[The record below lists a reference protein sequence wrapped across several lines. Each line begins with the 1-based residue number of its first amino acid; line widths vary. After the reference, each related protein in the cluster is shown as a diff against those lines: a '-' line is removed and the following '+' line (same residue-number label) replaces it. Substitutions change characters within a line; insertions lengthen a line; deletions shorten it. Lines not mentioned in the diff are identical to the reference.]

1 MRTVRRTPLRVLAAA
16 GMFVAVFAGTA
27 GATTVDFD
35 QLPAGTVVTNQY
47 ADLGGPGQGVV
58 FGPLP
63 GGLAEGLHPVVRV
76 PPGPPGQAQS
86 GAQVADIG
94 TCNCE
99 FFLTPRTT
107 GMFAVPRSM
116 VSVRVGYLGPDTSC
130 DKANSTN
137 ACAEPVLR
145 AFDAGGQQ
153 VAASVPLF
161 VQQGNGVHTLL
172 SVSTPTATIVGFEIS
187 GSSANDRSKQIAIDD
202 LTFDVPAAPPPP
214 DFTLT
219 TPVHTVEVAQGS
231 STAVP
236 ITIGRI
242 GRSVGTIAFSVAGG
256 LPAGV
261 QAQLAPNAT
270 DGATATLTLTA
281 DAAAPLTQ
289 TPATLTVTGTPS
301 SPAAG
306 AAPRPLTLAVIVKR
320 NCAGVSTRQELVDAV
335 ASGRKCIVVRS
346 DAKIDLATGD
356 PIATDPFDAV
366 LHIPDGVS
374 LESGRS
380 ATSLGGVLSMSH
392 PVEGK
397 KTMLDLG
404 ANTRVTGLRLLGYN
418 HSATR
423 DVQDRTSAIRTAADG
438 ISIDSNEIAGWPN
451 ASVEITGA
459 HTTRLTADRIR
470 ITENFIHNNVQCGAG
485 YGVVIGTSGYA
496 HIDHNVFTF
505 NRHDVADDGQPA
517 TGYIADHNFIL
528 TGGPTCGGFYNQH
541 FDMHGVNTKGKSHDG
556 GAAGEF
562 MDIRHNTIRGDQS
575 YGFLGGKTRPAFE
588 LRGTPSERAVFSNNV
603 VAHEDEDAAV
613 RIKGVAAVPVTGVQP
628 TIFLGGRAVLKT
640 AGKLVVSGNRY
651 GVDTSRELAVG
662 DFDGDG
668 RADVFQSVGTVWVYS
683 PSGRRAWRILNESTL
698 RLGRL
703 AFGDFDGDRRTDV
716 FSQAGAQWRVSYGGT
731 GPWTRLPAGSNIG
744 MRSYHFADFD
754 GDGKTDIFRANGS
767 RFFVSSGGATSWR
780 SLAQSGLRID
790 KLRFG
795 DFDGDG
801 RTDVFSLAN
810 GQWSVSDGDAT
821 RWRRLNAK
829 RSANLGELVFA
840 DFTGDGRTDIAR
852 RHAGR
857 WEISSAGATPWRR
870 LQSRPQPSFVG
881 TLVADFT
888 GDRRADVLQFG
899 APRPP
904 PALFAD
910 LTRYNL
916 SGAGTGPLSTWSAQ
930 DMR

>member
-1 MRTVRRTPLRVLAAA
+1 MVLAAA
-16 GMFVAVFAGTA
+16 GVFVVAFAGTA
-27 GATTVDFD
+27 AATTVDFD
-35 QLPAGTVVTNQY
+35 QLPNGTVVTTQY

-63 GGLAEGLHPVVRV
+63 AGLFEGLHPVVRV
-76 PPGPPGQAQS
+76 PTGLSGQAQS
-86 GAQVADIG
+86 GTRVADIG
-94 TCNCE
+94 TCVGCE
-99 FFLTPRTT
+99 SIRPRTT
-107 GMFAVPRSM
+107 GTFAVPRSTI
-116 VSVRVGYLGPDTSC
+116 SVRVGYLGLPGVCLNATP
-130 DKANSTN
+130 TT

-145 AFDAGGQQ
+145 AFNAAGQT
-153 VAASVPLF
+153 VAESVPVF
-161 VQQGNGVHTLL
+161 VQVGGGIHTLI
-172 SVSTPTATIVGFEIS
+172 SVSTPAATIVGFEIT
-187 GSSANDRSKQIAIDD
+187 GSAINDLSKLIAIDD
-202 LTFDVPAAPPPP
+202 LTFDVPATPPPP

-219 TPVHTVEVAQGS
+219 TPLHTVEVAQGS

-236 ITIGRI
+236 ITISRI
-242 GRSVGTIAFSVAGG
+242 GGSVGAIALSLTGG

-270 DGATATLTLTA
+270 DGTTATLTLTA
-281 DAAAPLTQ
+281 DPAAPLTQ
-289 TPATLTVTGTPS
+289 TPTSLTVTGTPS
-301 SPAAG
+301 SAAAGPAA
-306 AAPRPLTLAVIVKR
+306 RPLSLAVVVKR

-335 ASGRKCIVVRS
+335 RSGRKCIVVRS
-346 DAKIDLATGD
+346 DARIDLATGD

-380 ATSLGGVLSMSH
+380 PTSLGGVLSMTH

-397 KTMLDLG
+397 RVMLDLG

-418 HSATR
+418 STDTR
-423 DVQDRTSAIRTAADG
+423 DREDRMSAIRTAAAG
-438 ISIDSNEIAGWPN
+438 ISIDNNEIAGWPN
-451 ASVEITGA
+451 ASVEVTGA
-459 HTTRLTADRIR
+459 ATTRTTADRIR
-470 ITENFIHNNVQCGAG
+470 ITGNYIHNNVQCGAG

-496 HIDHNVFTF
+496 HIDHNVFTL

-541 FDMHGVNTKGKSHDG
+541 FDMHGVNTQGKSHDG
-556 GAAGEF
+556 GAAGEY
-562 MDIRHNTIRGDQS
+562 MEIRHNTIRGDQS
-575 YGFLGGKTRPAFE
+575 YAFLGGKTRPAFE
-588 LRGTPSERAVFSNNV
+588 LRGTPSLRAVFSDNV
-603 VAHEDEDAAV
+603 VAHEDEAAAV
-613 RIKGVAAVPVTGVQP
+613 RIKGVGQPPTSFDGNVLLKAA
-628 TIFLGGRAVLKT
+628 R
-640 AGKLVVSGNRY
+640 KLFVRGNRY
-651 GVDTSRELAVG
+651 DVDTSRELAVG

-683 PSGRRAWRILNESTL
+683 PSGRREWRMLNESTL
-698 RLGRL
+698 RLDRL
-703 AFGDFDGDRRTDV
+703 AFGDFNGDRRTDV
-716 FSQAGAQWRVSYGGT
+716 FSQAGATWRVSYGGT
-731 GPWTRLPAGSNIG
+731 SPWTSLPAGSNIG
-744 MRSYHFADFD
+744 MRSYRFADFD
-754 GDGKTDIFRANGS
+754 RDGKTDIFRANGS

-780 SLAQSGLRID
+780 PLAQSGLTVD

-810 GQWSVSDGDAT
+810 GQWSVSDGGAT

-829 RSANLGELVFA
+829 RSANLGDLVFA

-852 RHAGR
+852 RHAGK
-857 WEISSAGATPWRR
+857 WEISSAGATPWRS
-870 LQSRPQPSFVG
+870 LHARPQPSFVG

-899 APRPP
+899 VLRPP
-904 PALFAD
+904 LSAFAD

-916 SGAGTGPLSTWSAQ
+916 SGAGTGSLSAWSTH